1 VIHRP
6 RHLFEAPPSL
16 ADSTGLGWTFIV
28 FRSSVGPLCRAGPI
42 CVFFALLKKHT
53 TKEPSPCED
62 MVMKTAIALIAI
74 VIVVVIQSGC
84 TTRAGASV
92 GHGGERHGLS
102 ARGSTENGVSAGV
115 RAY

>member
-1 VIHRP
+1 
-6 RHLFEAPPSL
+6 
-16 ADSTGLGWTFIV
+16 
-28 FRSSVGPLCRAGPI
+28 
-42 CVFFALLKKHT
+42 
-53 TKEPSPCED
+53 

-74 VIVVVIQSGC
+74 VLVVVIQSGC